1 VLFISET
8 SLPGS
13 HHMYM
18 IEERNNVV
26 FFFFFN
32 EFSGRRKRGKRIRE
46 AYVS

>member
-1 VLFISET
+1 MLFISET

-26 FFFFFN
+26 FFFFLMSSVA
-32 EFSGRRKRGKRIRE
+32 EGKGERGLGRLM
-46 AYVS
+46 